1 MTKVFIDGSAGTAG
15 LRIRSRLEGRA
26 DLDVTVLE
34 GEARKNTEK
43 RREMLNS
50 CDLAV
55 LCLPDAASRESVAMI
70 ENPDVRVV
78 DTSTAHRVAPGW
90 AYGFPELS
98 AERREAIITGKRVA
112 SPGCHAGGF
121 IVLVQPLIEAG
132 ILPAAALLA
141 CHSLTGYSGGGK
153 GMIAE
158 YEAEGR
164 AAALSSPRE
173 YGLSQQHKHL
183 PEMAGISGLEHYP
196 VFCPIV
202 ADFYSGMLVTVPIF
216 GAQLNAGYTLADVR
230 ECYKA
235 KLTGPVVKYVD
246 AMDEA
251 GFIASNTL
259 TGTDSMEVTVC
270 GNDERM
276 ILLSRFDNL
285 GKGASGAAVQC
296 INLMLGADETAGL
309 VLA

>member
-34 GEARKNTEK
+34 GEARKDTEK

-90 AYGFPELS
+90 AYGFPELG
-98 AERREAIITGKRVA
+98 AARREAIVFGRRVA

-121 IVLVQPLIEAG
+121 IVLVQPLVEAG
-132 ILPAAALLA
+132 ILPGTALLS

-158 YEAEGR
+158 YEAAGR
-164 AAALSSPRE
+164 PGAFASPRE
-173 YGLSQQHKHL
+173 YGLSQSHKHL
-183 PEMAGISGLEHYP
+183 PEMAGISALESYP

-202 ADFYSGMLVTVPIF
+202 ADFYSGMLVTVPLF
-216 GAQLNAGYTLADVR
+216 AGQLNPGYTLADVR
-230 ECYKA
+230 ACYKKKFA
-235 KLTGPVVKYVD
+235 GPGVRYVET
-246 AMDEA
+246 MDEN
-251 GFIASNTL
+251 GFIASNAL
-259 TGTDSMEVTVC
+259 AGTDAMEVAAF

-276 ILLSRFDNL
+276 ILCSRFDNL

-309 VLA
+309 VL

>member
-15 LRIRSRLEGRA
+15 LRIRSRLEGRS
-26 DLDVTVLE
+26 DLEVTVLE
-34 GEARKNTEK
+34 GEARKDKEK

-50 CDLAV
+50 CELAV

-70 ENPDVRVV
+70 ENPAVRVV

-98 AERREAIITGKRVA
+98 AERREAIISGKRVA

-132 ILPAAALLA
+132 ILPAGALLS

-158 YEAEGR
+158 YEAAER
-164 AAALSSPRE
+164 PEALASPRE
-173 YGLSQQHKHL
+173 YGLSQSHKHL
-183 PEMAGISGLEHYP
+183 PEMAGVSGLENYP

-202 ADFYSGMLVTVPIF
+202 ADFYSGMLVTVPLF
-216 GAQLNAGYTLADVR
+216 ARQLNPGYSLADVKA
-230 ECYKA
+230 CYAA
-235 KLTGPVVKYVD
+235 KFTGPVVRYSE
-246 AMDEA
+246 AMDEN

-259 TGTDSMEVTVC
+259 SGTDAMEVAAF

-276 ILLSRFDNL
+276 ILCSRFDNL

-296 INLMLGADETAGL
+296 INLMVGADETAGL
-309 VLA
+309 VL

>member
-1 MTKVFIDGSAGTAG
+1 M
-15 LRIRSRLEGRA
+15 
-26 DLDVTVLE
+26 
-34 GEARKNTEK
+34 
-43 RREMLNS
+43 
-50 CDLAV
+50 
-55 LCLPDAASRESVAMI
+55 
-70 ENPDVRVV
+70 RVV

-90 AYGFPELS
+90 AYGFPELN
-98 AERREAIITGKRVA
+98 AARREAIITGKRVA

-132 ILPAAALLA
+132 ILPPNALLT

-158 YEAEGR
+158 YEAAER
-164 AAALSSPRE
+164 SPALSSPRE
-173 YGLSQQHKHL
+173 YGIAQVHKHL
-183 PEMAGISGLEHYP
+183 PEMAGISGLENYP

-202 ADFYSGMLVTVPIF
+202 ADFYSGMLVTVPLF
-216 GAQLNAGYTLADVR
+216 AEQLNSGYTIDDVR
-230 ECYKA
+230 ECYAA
-235 KLTGPVVKYVD
+235 KFTGPVVNYVET
-246 AMDEA
+246 MDEA

-259 TGTDSMEVTVC
+259 TGTDAMQVTVC
-270 GNDERM
+270 GNAERM

-296 INLMLGADETAGL
+296 INLMLGADETTGL

>member
-26 DLDVTVLE
+26 DLEVSVLE
-34 GEARKNTEK
+34 GEARKDKEK

-50 CDLAV
+50 CELAV

-98 AERREAIITGKRVA
+98 AGRREAIISGKRVA

-132 ILPAAALLA
+132 ILPADALLS

-158 YEAEGR
+158 YEAAER
-164 AAALSSPRE
+164 PAAFASPRE
-173 YGLSQQHKHL
+173 YGLSQTHKHL
-183 PEMAGISGLEHYP
+183 PEMAGVSGLENYP

-202 ADFYSGMLVTVPIF
+202 ADFYSGMLVTVPLF
-216 GAQLNAGYTLADVR
+216 AGQLNPGYSLADVKA
-230 ECYKA
+230 CYAA
-235 KLTGPVVKYVD
+235 KFTGPVVRYAE

-259 TGTDSMEVTVC
+259 SGTDAMEVAAF

-276 ILLSRFDNL
+276 ILCSRFDNL

-296 INLMLGADETAGL
+296 INLMTGADETAGL
-309 VLA
+309 VL

>member
-26 DLDVTVLE
+26 DLDVSVLE
-34 GEARKNTEK
+34 GEARKDTEK

-50 CDLAV
+50 CDIAV
-55 LCLPDAASRESVAMI
+55 LCLPDEASRESVAMI
-70 ENPDVRVV
+70 ENPAVRVV

-98 AERREAIITGKRVA
+98 AAHREAIVSGKRVA

-132 ILPAAALLA
+132 ILPTDALLT

-158 YEAEGR
+158 YESAGRSAE
-164 AAALSSPRE
+164 LYSPRE
-173 YGLSQQHKHL
+173 YGLTQTHKHL
-183 PEMAGISGLEHYP
+183 PEMSGISGLENYP
-196 VFCPIV
+196 AFCPIV
-202 ADFYSGMLVTVPIF
+202 ADFYSGMLVTVPLF
-216 GAQLNAGYTLADVR
+216 GSQLNAGYTIDDVR
-230 ECYKA
+230 ACYAA
-235 KLTGPVVKYVD
+235 KFTGPVVKYIG
-246 AMDEA
+246 AMDKA
-251 GFIASNTL
+251 GFVASNTL
-259 TGTDSMEVTVC
+259 SGTDAMEVAVC
-270 GNDERM
+270 GNAERM
-276 ILLSRFDNL
+276 LLMSRFDNL

-296 INLMLGADETAGL
+296 LNLMIGAPETKGL
-309 VLA
+309 VL

>member
-15 LRIRSRLEGRA
+15 LRIRSRLEGRS
-26 DLDVTVLE
+26 DLEVSVLE
-34 GEARKNTEK
+34 GEARKDKEK
-43 RREMLNS
+43 RREMLNT
-50 CDLAV
+50 CELAV

-98 AERREAIITGKRVA
+98 AGRREAIISGKRVA

-132 ILPAAALLA
+132 ILPAGALLS

-158 YEAEGR
+158 YEAAER
-164 AAALSSPRE
+164 PAAFASPRE
-173 YGLSQQHKHL
+173 YGLSQSHKHL
-183 PEMAGISGLEHYP
+183 PEMAGVSGLENYP

-202 ADFYSGMLVTVPIF
+202 ADFYSGMLVTVPLF
-216 GAQLNAGYTLADVR
+216 AGQLSPGYSLADVKA
-230 ECYKA
+230 CYAA
-235 KLTGPVVKYVD
+235 KFTGPVVRYAE

-259 TGTDSMEVTVC
+259 SGTDAMEVAAF

-276 ILLSRFDNL
+276 ILCSRFDNL

-296 INLMLGADETAGL
+296 INLMTGADETAGL
-309 VLA
+309 VL

>member
-1 MTKVFIDGSAGTAG
+1 MAKVFIDGSSGTAG
-15 LRIRSRLEGRA
+15 LRIHSRLAERA
-26 DLDVTVLE
+26 DIELFTLS
-34 GEARKNTEK
+34 GEARRDPAA
-43 RREMLNS
+43 RREALNS
-50 CDLAV
+50 CDIAV
-55 LCLPDAASRESVAMI
+55 LCLPDQASREAVAMI
-70 ENPDVRVV
+70 ESPHVRVV

-98 AERREAIITGKRVA
+98 AGRREAIISGKRVA

-132 ILPAAALLA
+132 ILPAGALLS

-158 YEAEGR
+158 YEAAER
-164 AAALSSPRE
+164 PEALASPRE
-173 YGLSQQHKHL
+173 YGLSQSHKHL
-183 PEMAGISGLEHYP
+183 PEMAGVSGLENYP

-202 ADFYSGMLVTVPIF
+202 ADFYSGMLVTVPLF
-216 GAQLNAGYTLADVR
+216 AGQLNPGYSLADVKA
-230 ECYKA
+230 CYAA
-235 KLTGPVVKYVD
+235 KFTGPVVRYAE

-259 TGTDSMEVTVC
+259 SGTDAMEVAAF

-276 ILLSRFDNL
+276 ILCSRFDNL

-296 INLMLGADETAGL
+296 INLMVGADETAGL
-309 VLA
+309 VL

>member
-26 DLDVTVLE
+26 DLEVSVLE
-34 GEARKNTEK
+34 GEARKDKEK

-50 CDLAV
+50 CELAV

-98 AERREAIITGKRVA
+98 AGRREAIISGKRVA

-132 ILPAAALLA
+132 ILPAGALLS

-158 YEAEGR
+158 YEAAER
-164 AAALSSPRE
+164 PAAFASPRE
-173 YGLSQQHKHL
+173 YGLSQTHKHL
-183 PEMAGISGLEHYP
+183 PEMAGVSGLENYP

-202 ADFYSGMLVTVPIF
+202 ADFYSGMLVTVPLF
-216 GAQLNAGYTLADVR
+216 AGQLNPGYSLADVKA
-230 ECYKA
+230 CYAA
-235 KLTGPVVKYVD
+235 KFTGPVVRYAE

-259 TGTDSMEVTVC
+259 SGTDAMEVAAF

-276 ILLSRFDNL
+276 ILCSRFDNL

-296 INLMLGADETAGL
+296 INLMVGADETAGL
-309 VLA
+309 VL

>member
-15 LRIRSRLEGRA
+15 LRIRSRLEGRG
-26 DLDVTVLE
+26 DLEVSVLE
-34 GEARKNTEK
+34 GEARKDKEK

-50 CDLAV
+50 CELAV

-70 ENPDVRVV
+70 ENPAVRVV
-78 DTSTAHRVAPGW
+78 DTSTSHRVAPGW
-90 AYGFPELS
+90 TYGFPELS
-98 AERREAIITGKRVA
+98 AERREARISGGRVA

-132 ILPAAALLA
+132 ILPADALLS

-158 YEAEGR
+158 YEAAER
-164 AAALSSPRE
+164 PEAFASPRE
-173 YGLSQQHKHL
+173 YGLSQNHKHL
-183 PEMAGISGLEHYP
+183 PEMAGVSGLENYP

-202 ADFYSGMLVTVPIF
+202 ADFYSGMLVTVPLF
-216 GAQLNAGYTLADVR
+216 AGQLNPGYTLADVR
-230 ECYKA
+230 ACYAA
-235 KLTGPVVKYVD
+235 KFTGPVVRYAE

-259 TGTDSMEVTVC
+259 SGTDTMEVAAF

-276 ILLSRFDNL
+276 ILCSRFDNL

-296 INLMLGADETAGL
+296 INLMIGADETAGL
-309 VLA
+309 VL

>member
-26 DLDVTVLE
+26 DLDVSVLE
-34 GEARKNTEK
+34 GEARKDTEK

-50 CDLAV
+50 CDIAV
-55 LCLPDAASRESVAMI
+55 LCLPDEASRESVAMI
-70 ENPDVRVV
+70 ENPAVRVV

-98 AERREAIITGKRVA
+98 AAHREAIVSGKRVA

-132 ILPAAALLA
+132 ILPTDALLT

-158 YEAEGR
+158 YESAGRSAE
-164 AAALSSPRE
+164 LYSPRE
-173 YGLSQQHKHL
+173 YGLTQTHKHL
-183 PEMAGISGLEHYP
+183 PEMSGISGLENYP
-196 VFCPIV
+196 AFCPIV
-202 ADFYSGMLVTVPIF
+202 ADFYSGMLVTVPLF
-216 GAQLNAGYTLADVR
+216 GSQLNAGYTIDDVR
-230 ECYKA
+230 ACYAA
-235 KLTGPVVKYVD
+235 KFTGPVVKYIG
-246 AMDEA
+246 AMDKA
-251 GFIASNTL
+251 GFVASNTL
-259 TGTDSMEVTVC
+259 SGTDAMEVAVC
-270 GNDERM
+270 GNAERM
-276 ILLSRFDNL
+276 LLMSRFDNL

-296 INLMLGADETAGL
+296 LNLMIGAPETEGL
-309 VLA
+309 VL

>member
-15 LRIRSRLEGRA
+15 LRIRSRLEGRS
-26 DLDVTVLE
+26 DLEVTVLE
-34 GEARKNTEK
+34 GEARKDKEK

-50 CDLAV
+50 CELAV

-70 ENPDVRVV
+70 ENSDVRVV

-98 AERREAIITGKRVA
+98 AGRREAIISGKRVA

-132 ILPAAALLA
+132 ILPSGALLS

-158 YEAEGR
+158 YEAAER
-164 AAALSSPRE
+164 PEALASPRE
-173 YGLSQQHKHL
+173 YGLSQTHKHL
-183 PEMAGISGLEHYP
+183 PEMAGVSGLENYP

-202 ADFYSGMLVTVPIF
+202 ADFYSGMLVTVPLF
-216 GAQLNAGYTLADVR
+216 AGQLNPGYSLADVKA
-230 ECYKA
+230 CYAA
-235 KLTGPVVKYVD
+235 KFTGPVVRYAE

-259 TGTDSMEVTVC
+259 SGTDAMEVAAF
-270 GNDERM
+270 GNGERM
-276 ILLSRFDNL
+276 ILCSRFDNL

-296 INLMLGADETAGL
+296 INLMTGADETAGL
-309 VLA
+309 VL

>member
-26 DLDVTVLE
+26 DLDVSVLE
-34 GEARKNTEK
+34 GEARKDTEK

-50 CDLAV
+50 CDIAV
-55 LCLPDAASRESVAMI
+55 LCLPDEASRESVAMI
-70 ENPDVRVV
+70 ENPAVRVV

-98 AERREAIITGKRVA
+98 AAHREAIVSGKRVA

-132 ILPAAALLA
+132 ILPTDALLT

-158 YEAEGR
+158 YESAGRSAE
-164 AAALSSPRE
+164 LYSPRE
-173 YGLSQQHKHL
+173 YGLTQTHKHL
-183 PEMAGISGLEHYP
+183 PEMSGISGLENYP
-196 VFCPIV
+196 AFCPIV
-202 ADFYSGMLVTVPIF
+202 ADFYSGMLVTVPLF
-216 GAQLNAGYTLADVR
+216 GSQLNAGYTIDDVR
-230 ECYKA
+230 ACHAA
-235 KLTGPVVKYVD
+235 KFTGPVVKYVGTID
-246 AMDEA
+246 KA
-251 GFIASNTL
+251 GFVASNTL
-259 TGTDSMEVTVC
+259 SGTDAMEVAVC
-270 GNDERM
+270 GNAERM
-276 ILLSRFDNL
+276 LLMSRFDNL

-296 INLMLGADETAGL
+296 LNLMIGAPETEGL
-309 VLA
+309 VL

>member
-34 GEARKNTEK
+34 GEARKDTEK

-98 AERREAIITGKRVA
+98 AARREAIITGKRVA

-121 IVLVQPLIEAG
+121 IVLVQPLVEAG
-132 ILPAAALLA
+132 ILPSDALLT
-141 CHSLTGYSGGGK
+141 CHSLTGYS
-153 GMIAE
+153 
-158 YEAEGR
+158 
-164 AAALSSPRE
+164 AAAR
-173 YGLSQQHKHL
+173 
-183 PEMAGISGLEHYP
+183 A
-196 VFCPIV
+196 
-202 ADFYSGMLVTVPIF
+202 
-216 GAQLNAGYTLADVR
+216 
-230 ECYKA
+230 
-235 KLTGPVVKYVD
+235 
-246 AMDEA
+246 
-251 GFIASNTL
+251 
-259 TGTDSMEVTVC
+259 
-270 GNDERM
+270 
-276 ILLSRFDNL
+276 
-285 GKGASGAAVQC
+285 
-296 INLMLGADETAGL
+296 
-309 VLA
+309 

>member
-15 LRIRSRLEGRA
+15 LRIRSRLEGRS
-26 DLDVTVLE
+26 DLEVTVLE
-34 GEARKNTEK
+34 GEARKDKEK

-50 CDLAV
+50 CELAV

-98 AERREAIITGKRVA
+98 AGRREAIISGKRVA

-132 ILPAAALLA
+132 ILPSGALLS

-158 YEAEGR
+158 YEAAER
-164 AAALSSPRE
+164 PAAFASPRE
-173 YGLSQQHKHL
+173 YGLSQNHKHL
-183 PEMAGISGLEHYP
+183 PEMAGVSGLENYP

-202 ADFYSGMLVTVPIF
+202 ADFYSGMLVTVPLF
-216 GAQLNAGYTLADVR
+216 AGQLNPGYSLADVKA
-230 ECYKA
+230 CYAA
-235 KLTGPVVKYVD
+235 KFTGPVVRYAE

-259 TGTDSMEVTVC
+259 SGTDAMEVAAF

-276 ILLSRFDNL
+276 ILCSRFDNL

-296 INLMLGADETAGL
+296 INLMVGADETAGL
-309 VLA
+309 VL

>member
-26 DLDVTVLE
+26 DLEVSVLE
-34 GEARKNTEK
+34 GEARKDTEK

-50 CDLAV
+50 CELAV

-98 AERREAIITGKRVA
+98 AGRREAIISGKRVA

-132 ILPAAALLA
+132 ILPADALLS

-158 YEAEGR
+158 YEAAER
-164 AAALSSPRE
+164 PEALASPRE
-173 YGLSQQHKHL
+173 YGLSQTHKHL
-183 PEMAGISGLEHYP
+183 PEMAGISGLENYP

-202 ADFYSGMLVTVPIF
+202 ADFYSGMLVTVPLF
-216 GAQLNAGYTLADVR
+216 AGQLNPGYSLADVKA
-230 ECYKA
+230 CYAA
-235 KLTGPVVKYVD
+235 KFTGPVVRYSE
-246 AMDEA
+246 AMDEN

-259 TGTDSMEVTVC
+259 SGTDAMEVAAF

-276 ILLSRFDNL
+276 ILCSRFDNL

-296 INLMLGADETAGL
+296 INLMVGADETAGL
-309 VLA
+309 VL

>member
-15 LRIRSRLEGRA
+15 LRIRSRLEGRS
-26 DLDVTVLE
+26 DLEVTVLE
-34 GEARKNTEK
+34 GEARKDKEK

-50 CDLAV
+50 CELAV

-98 AERREAIITGKRVA
+98 AERREAIISGKRVA

-132 ILPAAALLA
+132 ILPAGALLS

-158 YEAEGR
+158 YEAAER
-164 AAALSSPRE
+164 PEALASPRE
-173 YGLSQQHKHL
+173 YGLSQTHKHL
-183 PEMAGISGLEHYP
+183 PEMAGVSGLENYP

-202 ADFYSGMLVTVPIF
+202 ADFYSGMLVTVPLF
-216 GAQLNAGYTLADVR
+216 AGQLNPGYSLADVKA
-230 ECYKA
+230 CYAA
-235 KLTGPVVKYVD
+235 KFTGPVVRYAE

-259 TGTDSMEVTVC
+259 SGTDAMEVAAF

-276 ILLSRFDNL
+276 ILCSRFDNL

-296 INLMLGADETAGL
+296 INLMIGADETAGL
-309 VLA
+309 VL

>member
-15 LRIRSRLEGRA
+15 LRIRSRLEGRS
-26 DLDVTVLE
+26 DLEVTVLE
-34 GEARKNTEK
+34 GEARKDKEK

-50 CDLAV
+50 CELAV

-98 AERREAIITGKRVA
+98 AERREAIISGKRVA

-132 ILPAAALLA
+132 ILPAGALLS

-158 YEAEGR
+158 YEAAER
-164 AAALSSPRE
+164 PEALASPRE
-173 YGLSQQHKHL
+173 YGLSQTHKHL
-183 PEMAGISGLEHYP
+183 PEMAGVSGLENYP

-202 ADFYSGMLVTVPIF
+202 ADFYSGMLVTVPLF
-216 GAQLNAGYTLADVR
+216 AGQLNPGYSLADVKA
-230 ECYKA
+230 CYAA
-235 KLTGPVVKYVD
+235 KFTGPVVRYSE
-246 AMDEA
+246 AMDEN

-259 TGTDSMEVTVC
+259 SGTDAMEVAAF

-276 ILLSRFDNL
+276 ILCSRFDNL

-296 INLMLGADETAGL
+296 INLMVGADETAGL
-309 VLA
+309 VL

>member
-26 DLDVTVLE
+26 DLEVSVLE
-34 GEARKNTEK
+34 GEARKDKEK

-50 CDLAV
+50 CELAV

-70 ENPDVRVV
+70 ENPAVRVV

-98 AERREAIITGKRVA
+98 AGRREAIISGKRVA

-132 ILPAAALLA
+132 ILPAGALLS

-158 YEAEGR
+158 YEAAER
-164 AAALSSPRE
+164 PAAFASPRE
-173 YGLSQQHKHL
+173 YGLSQTHKHL
-183 PEMAGISGLEHYP
+183 PEMAGVSGLENYP

-202 ADFYSGMLVTVPIF
+202 ADFYSGMLVTVPLF
-216 GAQLNAGYTLADVR
+216 AGQLNPGYSLADVKA
-230 ECYKA
+230 CYAA
-235 KLTGPVVKYVD
+235 KFTGPVVRYAE

-251 GFIASNTL
+251 GFIASNAL
-259 TGTDSMEVTVC
+259 SGTDAMEVAAF

-276 ILLSRFDNL
+276 ILCSRFDNL

-296 INLMLGADETAGL
+296 INLMVGADETAGL
-309 VLA
+309 VL

>member
-15 LRIRSRLEGRA
+15 LRIRSRLEGRS
-26 DLDVTVLE
+26 DLEVSVLE
-34 GEARKNTEK
+34 GEARKDKEK

-50 CDLAV
+50 CELAV

-98 AERREAIITGKRVA
+98 AGRREAIISGKRVA

-132 ILPAAALLA
+132 ILPADALLS

-158 YEAEGR
+158 YEAAER
-164 AAALSSPRE
+164 PEAFASPRE
-173 YGLSQQHKHL
+173 YGLSQTHKHL
-183 PEMAGISGLEHYP
+183 PEMAGVSGLENYP

-202 ADFYSGMLVTVPIF
+202 ADFYSGMLVTVPLF
-216 GAQLNAGYTLADVR
+216 AGQLNPGYSLADVKA
-230 ECYKA
+230 CYAA
-235 KLTGPVVKYVD
+235 KFTGPVVRYAE

-259 TGTDSMEVTVC
+259 SGTDAMEVAAF

-276 ILLSRFDNL
+276 ILCSRFDNL

-296 INLMLGADETAGL
+296 INLMIGADETAGL
-309 VLA
+309 VL

>member
-26 DLDVTVLE
+26 DLDVSVLE
-34 GEARKNTEK
+34 GEARKDTEK

-50 CDLAV
+50 CDIAV
-55 LCLPDAASRESVAMI
+55 LCLPDEASRESVAMI
-70 ENPDVRVV
+70 ENPAVRVV

-98 AERREAIITGKRVA
+98 AAHREAIVSGKRVA

-132 ILPAAALLA
+132 ILPADALLT

-158 YEAEGR
+158 YESTGRSAE
-164 AAALSSPRE
+164 LCSPRE
-173 YGLSQQHKHL
+173 YGLTQTHKHL
-183 PEMAGISGLEHYP
+183 PEMAGISGLENYP
-196 VFCPIV
+196 AFCPIV
-202 ADFYSGMLVTVPIF
+202 ADFYSGMLVTVPLF
-216 GAQLNAGYTLADVR
+216 GSQLNAGYTIDDVR
-230 ECYKA
+230 ACYAA
-235 KLTGPVVKYVD
+235 KFTGPVVTYIG
-246 AMDEA
+246 AMDKA
-251 GFIASNTL
+251 GFVASNTL
-259 TGTDSMEVTVC
+259 SGTDAMEVAVC
-270 GNDERM
+270 GNAERM
-276 ILLSRFDNL
+276 LLMSRFDNL

-296 INLMLGADETAGL
+296 LNLMIGAPETKGL
-309 VLA
+309 VL

>member
-26 DLDVTVLE
+26 DLEVSVLE
-34 GEARKNTEK
+34 GEARKDKEK

-50 CDLAV
+50 CELAV

-98 AERREAIITGKRVA
+98 AGRREAIISGKRVA

-132 ILPAAALLA
+132 ILPADALLS

-158 YEAEGR
+158 YEAAER
-164 AAALSSPRE
+164 PAAFASPRE
-173 YGLSQQHKHL
+173 YGLSQSHKHL
-183 PEMAGISGLEHYP
+183 PEMAGVSGLENYP

-202 ADFYSGMLVTVPIF
+202 ADFYSGMLVTVPLF
-216 GAQLNAGYTLADVR
+216 AGQLNPGYSLADVKA
-230 ECYKA
+230 CYAA
-235 KLTGPVVKYVD
+235 KFTGPVVRYAE
-246 AMDEA
+246 AMDEN

-259 TGTDSMEVTVC
+259 SGTDAMEVAAF

-276 ILLSRFDNL
+276 ILCSRFDNL

-296 INLMLGADETAGL
+296 INLMVGADETAGL
-309 VLA
+309 VL